1 MTRVTTT
8 NQTDQDWH
16 RETDADALKTETEL
30 EAGAIWVWPRSCGS
44 LSISAYLRTS
54 TVHLSKSQF
63 RDSKILP
70 SSKFVQ
76 GIWPAS
82 SVWVPPCVVS
92 SPLELP
98 EGFSLGSE
106 KPCLFHFVLCAQF
119 LHLGLF
125 AIVNLPKN
133 WQQARQ
139 VRRARIWTAGC
150 LTDET
155 RWNRVTDG
163 SVLEC
168 YFLALAVSWRPSGE
182 VRKEK
187 EKRRLGHLGHLCP
200 SRQIISKI

>member
-8 NQTDQDWH
+8 NQTDQDRH

-54 TVHLSKSQF
+54 TVHLNKSQF

-82 SVWVPPCVVS
+82 SVWVPPCVFS

-133 WQQARQ
+133 
-139 VRRARIWTAGC
+139 
-150 LTDET
+150 
-155 RWNRVTDG
+155 
-163 SVLEC
+163 
-168 YFLALAVSWRPSGE
+168 
-182 VRKEK
+182 
-187 EKRRLGHLGHLCP
+187 
-200 SRQIISKI
+200 